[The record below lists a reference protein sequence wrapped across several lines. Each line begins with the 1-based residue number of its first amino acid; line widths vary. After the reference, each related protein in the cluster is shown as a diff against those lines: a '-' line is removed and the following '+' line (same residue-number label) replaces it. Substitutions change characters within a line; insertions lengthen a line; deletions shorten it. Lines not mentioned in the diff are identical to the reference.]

1 MWKTR
6 FKSLARMATVCY
18 MHSAISTNRRLYA
31 TATAPTARPAN
42 HMPNHTASTFFFLFS
57 TQQTRSSEPVTTAR
71 TQQIT
76 YKTCDKSGKNVTHEG
91 VTYTDLHTAH
101 HTTVRR

>member
-42 HMPNHTASTFFFLFS
+42 HMPNHTASTYFFSFLNTTDPIIGACHNS
-57 TQQTRSSEPVTTAR
+57 TDTTNNIQNMR
-71 TQQIT
+71 QIWQE
-76 YKTCDKSGKNVTHEG
+76 CD
-91 VTYTDLHTAH
+91 A
-101 HTTVRR
+101 